1 MDTRIKIVN
10 AEEARAIAAQGAVVV
25 SGYFDPLIASHAERL
40 AGLKRP
46 GAPVLVLIATGE
58 NEILPARA
66 RAELVASLAVVDYV
80 CETAEGFPPHISL
93 EQEHDEVR
101 ARLIQHVQARQR
113 AASAS

>member
-1 MDTRIKIVN
+1 VDTRIKIVG
-10 AEEARAIAAQGAVVV
+10 AEEARVIASQGATIV

-46 GAPVLVLIATGE
+46 GASLLILIATAE

-80 CETAEGFPPHISL
+80 CETAEAFPPHISL

-101 ARLIQHVQARQR
+101 AQLIRHVQARQR